1 MKFDQ
6 PLPSCLAS
14 AIPSIRWPLGPSSCP
29 PIYLEPLSSM
39 KDIRQK
45 QQPQSDL
52 LRLPPS
58 HELVS
63 NLPFTLD
70 ELLPPGHDPESRSF
84 GLLSIALILLGNGL
98 TEEAHSLVTPM
109 SWPEDTHFGFGPSVY
124 TKVSPTAKSFAT
136 YVHCL
141 VHRREAF
148 NTGEFGMVGFQNANY
163 WSNAVKK
170 STGAKD
176 LPHADWFQQIG
187 QTVAEYQHESSVQ
200 NWAADHEM
208 RDETNDYFESRAVH
222 QLCATVLQQAGQ
234 EGANVKLQEFAERA
248 AEIELRV
255 LLAHALQLAGY
266 DCSLDQILKSREES
280 NLTKE
285 V

>member
-1 MKFDQ
+1 
-6 PLPSCLAS
+6 
-14 AIPSIRWPLGPSSCP
+14 
-29 PIYLEPLSSM
+29 M
-39 KDIRQK
+39 KDIRRK

-52 LRLPPS
+52 LRLPLS

-63 NLPFTLD
+63 NLPFTLE
-70 ELLPPGHDPESRSF
+70 ELLPPEHDPESRSF
-84 GLLSIALILLGNGL
+84 RLLSIALILLGNGL

-148 NTGEFGMVGFQNANY
+148 NMGEFGMVGWQNANY
-163 WSNAVKK
+163 WSNAVIK

-176 LPHADWFQQIG
+176 LPHADWYQQIG
-187 QTVAEYQHESSVQ
+187 QTIAEYEHESSVQ
-200 NWAADHEM
+200 NWAADHEIDN
-208 RDETNDYFESRAVH
+208 RNTFFESRAVH

-234 EGANVKLQEFAERA
+234 ENADLQLQEFAERV
-248 AEIELRV
+248 AEMELRV
-255 LLAHALQLAGY
+255 LLGHALQLAGY
-266 DCSLDQILKSREES
+266 DCSLHQILESREDS
-280 NLTKE
+280 SMAKE
-285 V
+285 L

>member
-1 MKFDQ
+1 
-6 PLPSCLAS
+6 
-14 AIPSIRWPLGPSSCP
+14 
-29 PIYLEPLSSM
+29 M

-45 QQPQSDL
+45 EQPQSDL

-63 NLPFTLD
+63 NLPFTLE
-70 ELLPPGHDPESRSF
+70 ELLPPDHDPESRSF
-84 GLLSIALILLGNGL
+84 ALLSIALVLLGNGL

-148 NTGEFGMVGFQNANY
+148 NMGEFGMVGWQNANY
-163 WSNAVKK
+163 WSNAVIK
-170 STGAKD
+170 SAGAKD
-176 LPHADWFQQIG
+176 LPHADWYQQIG
-187 QTVAEYQHESSVQ
+187 KTIAEYQHESSVQ

-208 RDETNDYFESRAVH
+208 LDDRNVFFESRAVH
-222 QLCATVLQQAGQ
+222 QLCATVLQQAGRQ
-234 EGANVKLQEFAERA
+234 NADAKLREFAEHV

-255 LLAHALQLAGY
+255 LLRHALRLAGY
-266 DCSLDQILKSREES
+266 DCSLNQILESREES
-280 NLTKE
+280 SMAKE
-285 V
+285 L